1 MPKYDTMALLLW
13 SEGFRLSC
21 RHWNGISQAFTL
33 HFKRI
38 IELYCI
44 SFSIAAHVF
53 LRALYH
59 LIIGFCVLFPFEIL
73 LLSPLKL
80 LCL

>member
-1 MPKYDTMALLLW
+1 MALLLW

-53 LRALYH
+53 LHALYH